1 MMDELVK
8 RLKEKG
14 IVLTIQRMAVLE
26 CLLKEC
32 MHPTVEELHTALKQK
47 FPTISLATVYN
58 TLEMLKQ
65 ADVVHELHIGK
76 EKRFDPTAESH
87 HHFHCRVCKKIIDIG
102 VACKYSKAGWID
114 DHKVENVQGVFYG
127 VCSDCF
133 PKEESSN
140 K

>member
-1 MMDELVK
+1 MMDELIQ

-32 MHPTVEELHTALKQK
+32 MHPTVEELHKSLKQK

-65 ADVVHELHIGK
+65 AGVVHELNIGK
-76 EKRFDPTAESH
+76 EKRFDLADESH
-87 HHFHCRVCKKIIDIG
+87 HHFYCRVCKKIMDIG
-102 VACKYSKAGWID
+102 VACKFSELGWINN
-114 DHKVENVQGVFYG
+114 HKVESVQGVFFG
-127 VCSDCF
+127 ICSDCL
-133 PKEESSN
+133 PKEEGN
-140 K
+140 NN